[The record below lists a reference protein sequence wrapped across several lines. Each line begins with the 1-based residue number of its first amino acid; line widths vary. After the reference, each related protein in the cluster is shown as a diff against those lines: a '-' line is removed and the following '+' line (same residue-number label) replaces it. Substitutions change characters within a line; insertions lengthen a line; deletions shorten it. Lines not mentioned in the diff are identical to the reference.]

1 MVCTPVYLYLHTLPI
16 SFVFSLF
23 HYRSDAV
30 RFLFLIEPLSLSV
43 YTHDFENGVAENV
56 QCGIMLSQRPEDH
69 QNKDPLDSYSVSND
83 KDVVEKIILT
93 HTHTYNRQNTRC
105 AISYNQTILD
115 ISLIKQVTA
124 VIDNIYLD
132 AIKPSANRHVIHRQP
147 RGGGT

>member
-1 MVCTPVYLYLHTLPI
+1 MHASLSISTHTPDFFCFLSFSLSIRRRSFSFLDRASI
-16 SFVFSLF
+16 SFCL
-23 HYRSDAV
+23 H
-30 RFLFLIEPLSLSV
+30 
-43 YTHDFENGVAENV
+43 THDFENGVAENV